1 MSHSNCLSTKKNNI
15 EMLQKRVTGL
25 HLNGPFRV
33 NCGITSGCSYL
44 CRIEIWPFLFHAV
57 SIKRLQ
63 PNYCSCGFES
73 CRAVV
78 PDLFSGHGRVE
89 CQTKFSW
96 AGLYKAELESV
107 FLFYFFLSF
116 QCPLTFE
123 GKVYLRPL

>member
-1 MSHSNCLSTKKNNI
+1 
-15 EMLQKRVTGL
+15 MLQKRVTGL

-33 NCGITSGCSYL
+33 NCGITSGCWYL

-78 PDLFSGHGRVE
+78 PDLFQATDGLNARQNFHGPV
-89 CQTKFSW
+89 CTKLNWDLF
-96 AGLYKAELESV
+96 
-107 FLFYFFLSF
+107 FYFNFFLASSV
-116 QCPLTFE
+116 P
-123 GKVYLRPL
+123 